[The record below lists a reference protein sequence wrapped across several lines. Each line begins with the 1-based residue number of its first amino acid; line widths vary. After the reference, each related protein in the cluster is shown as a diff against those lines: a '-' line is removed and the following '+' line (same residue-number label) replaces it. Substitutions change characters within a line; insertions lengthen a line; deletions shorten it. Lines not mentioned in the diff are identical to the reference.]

1 MSGSEF
7 KAVDEGLAR
16 LAAAHGVAIEYL
28 DQVGHRVLVSAT
40 TVEAVLRSLGVDLS
54 GPDAIARELEAIR
67 LRDWLRMLP
76 PVFIAR
82 EGELRRLWVHVTHGQ
97 QVRVQVDLE
106 SGARVD
112 LEQLDWYVEP
122 IALGDRFVGEASFA
136 IPPDLP
142 LGWHTAT
149 AVSEDE
155 TASMPLV
162 MTPRRLDAELIA
174 GDRQWGFMTQLYA
187 TRSRGSW
194 GLGDLHDAG
203 ALAAWSGS
211 ELGAGFLL
219 INPVHAAAPTPPMAP
234 SPYLPVTRRF
244 TNPIYLRIEDI
255 PEFDGLSAPVRER
268 IGQLARALQK
278 RNGTDELLDRDA
290 VWAAKRVTLEVIFEL
305 ARTPARNQEFARYRE
320 LEGQGLRD
328 FAIWC
333 AIGDTFGA
341 DAKKWPSGLS
351 SPGSESV
358 SGFCASQGE
367 LIDFHCWLQWQ
378 MDQQLA
384 RLQETAKGAGM
395 AIGLMQDLA
404 VGVHP
409 EGADAWSMHGV
420 LAHGVSVGAPPD
432 MYNQVGQDW
441 SQPPWLPAALAEAA
455 FVPYRDML
463 RTVLRHAGGL
473 RIDHVLGLFRLWLVP
488 AGMPPSA
495 GTFVKLDHDAMLGIL
510 CLEAQR
516 AGVLVVG
523 EDLGTVESWVQ
534 EVLADR
540 GIVGTSI
547 LWFEANPDGSA
558 KPPRDWRREVL
569 ASVCVHDLPPT
580 AGFLRDEHVRI
591 RAELGLLTHP
601 VEDELAAAAKERDS
615 WASLLIDDG
624 YLPPDVDL
632 GTDAGLED
640 FVVALHR
647 AVAAA
652 PARLIGVSLPDIF
665 GDRRAQN
672 QPGTDQEYPNWR
684 VPMSDGN
691 GSVVVLEDLFA
702 RPELLMRLVGA
713 VRGEQRNG
721 ERLGLML

>member
-1 MSGSEF
+1 MSASDLPEVG
-7 KAVDEGLAR
+7 DGLAR
-16 LAAAHGVAIEYL
+16 LAAAHGVATEYW
-28 DQVGHRVLVSAT
+28 DQVGHRVLVSAA
-40 TVEAVLRSLGVDLS
+40 TVEAVLRSQGVDLS
-54 GPDAIARELEAIR
+54 GPDAIERELEAIR
-67 LRDWLRMLP
+67 LRDWRRMLP
-76 PVFIAR
+76 PVFIGR
-82 EGELRRLWVHVTHGQ
+82 EGEQRRLWVHVTHGQ

-112 LEQLDWYVEP
+112 LAQLDWYVEP
-122 IALGDRFVGEASFA
+122 MGLGDRFIGEASFA

-142 LGWHTAT
+142 LGWHTVT
-149 AVSEDE
+149 AVSEGE
-155 TASMPLV
+155 TATMPLV
-162 MTPRRLDAELIA
+162 MTPRRLDAA
-174 GDRQWGFMTQLYA
+174 KTTGDRQWGFMTQLYA

-255 PEFDGLSAPVRER
+255 WEFEELAAPVRDR
-268 IGQLARALQK
+268 ITQLAEQIQR
-278 RNGTDELLDRDA
+278 RNLTDELLDRDA
-290 VWAAKRVTLEVIFEL
+290 VWAAKKVALEVIF
-305 ARTPARNQEFARYRE
+305 AAGRTPARDRQFSEYRE
-320 LEGQGLRD
+320 LEGQGLLD
-328 FAIWC
+328 FATWC
-333 AIGDTFGA
+333 ALTETLGA
-341 DAKKWPSGLS
+341 AADSWPIEFSRRDSQAVAKFREANAQL
-351 SPGSESV
+351 
-358 SGFCASQGE
+358 
-367 LIDFHCWLQWQ
+367 LDFHCWLQWQ
-378 MDQQLA
+378 MDQQLEG
-384 RLQETAKGAGM
+384 LQATAIAAGM
-395 AIGLMQDLA
+395 TIGLMQDLA

-409 EGADAWSMHGV
+409 EGADAWSLQDV
-420 LAHGVSVGAPPD
+420 LARGVSVGAPPD

-441 SQPPWLPAALAEAA
+441 SQPPWLPAALAEAGYL
-455 FVPYRDML
+455 PYRDML

-488 AGMPPSA
+488 AGQSPAA
-495 GTFVKLDHDAMLGIL
+495 GTFVKLNHDAMLGIL

-516 AGVLVVG
+516 AGALVVG

-534 EVLADR
+534 EALADR
-540 GIVGTSI
+540 GIIGTSI
-547 LWFEANPDGSA
+547 LWFEADPDGSA

-569 ASVCVHDLPPT
+569 ASVSVHDLPPT

-591 RAELGLLTHP
+591 RAELGLLTRP
-601 VEDELAAAAKERDS
+601 VEEERAAAARDRDS
-615 WASLLIDDG
+615 WARLLTADG
-624 YLPPDVDL
+624 YLAPDVDL
-632 GTDAGLED
+632 GTDAGLEE

-652 PARLIGVSLPDIF
+652 PARLIGVSLPDVF

-684 VPMSDGN
+684 VPMTDGA
-691 GSVVVLEDLFA
+691 GAAVLLEDLYA
-702 RPELLMRLVGA
+702 KPELLMRLVGA

>member
-203 ALAAWSGS
+203 ALAAGGS

-278 RNGTDELLDRDA
+278 EMAPTSYLT
-290 VWAAKRVTLEVIFEL
+290 VT
-305 ARTPARNQEFARYRE
+305 RSGR
-320 LEGQGLRD
+320 
-328 FAIWC
+328 
-333 AIGDTFGA
+333 
-341 DAKKWPSGLS
+341 PSG
-351 SPGSESV
+351 
-358 SGFCASQGE
+358 
-367 LIDFHCWLQWQ
+367 
-378 MDQQLA
+378 
-384 RLQETAKGAGM
+384 
-395 AIGLMQDLA
+395 
-404 VGVHP
+404 
-409 EGADAWSMHGV
+409 
-420 LAHGVSVGAPPD
+420 
-432 MYNQVGQDW
+432 
-441 SQPPWLPAALAEAA
+441 
-455 FVPYRDML
+455 
-463 RTVLRHAGGL
+463 
-473 RIDHVLGLFRLWLVP
+473 
-488 AGMPPSA
+488 
-495 GTFVKLDHDAMLGIL
+495 
-510 CLEAQR
+510 
-516 AGVLVVG
+516 
-523 EDLGTVESWVQ
+523 
-534 EVLADR
+534 
-540 GIVGTSI
+540 
-547 LWFEANPDGSA
+547 
-558 KPPRDWRREVL
+558 
-569 ASVCVHDLPPT
+569 
-580 AGFLRDEHVRI
+580 
-591 RAELGLLTHP
+591 
-601 VEDELAAAAKERDS
+601 
-615 WASLLIDDG
+615 
-624 YLPPDVDL
+624 
-632 GTDAGLED
+632 
-640 FVVALHR
+640 
-647 AVAAA
+647 
-652 PARLIGVSLPDIF
+652 
-665 GDRRAQN
+665 
-672 QPGTDQEYPNWR
+672 
-684 VPMSDGN
+684 
-691 GSVVVLEDLFA
+691 
-702 RPELLMRLVGA
+702 
-713 VRGEQRNG
+713 
-721 ERLGLML
+721 